1 VARLIDE
8 YAIEALDERVLAEA
22 CEFGASPRDLEFI
35 SSRTTPDW
43 SEVVKAA
50 ARGGHL
56 HVFRWMTER
65 QDGRGPWQTDF
76 ISAFAEA
83 ACYGH
88 LEIVKW
94 VHVRRLNRIGR
105 LAFVDAARHGH
116 LEVLKWLNEHS
127 DEYIASGISD
137 GMDCAAASGHLATVQ
152 WLYEK
157 FKDTVNLARAMEGAA
172 TKGHLD
178 VLQWLH
184 QQLLAD
190 GLKLFVK
197 ELFRRSA

>member
-1 VARLIDE
+1 
-8 YAIEALDERVLAEA
+8 
-22 CEFGASPRDLEFI
+22 
-35 SSRTTPDW
+35 
-43 SEVVKAA
+43 
-50 ARGGHL
+50 
-56 HVFRWMTER
+56 
-65 QDGRGPWQTDF
+65 
-76 ISAFAEA
+76 
-83 ACYGH
+83 
-88 LEIVKW
+88 
-94 VHVRRLNRIGR
+94 
-105 LAFVDAARHGH
+105 
-116 LEVLKWLNEHS
+116 
-127 DEYIASGISD
+127 
-137 GMDCAAASGHLATVQ
+137 VQ